1 LLRVKDLEAGYKN
14 KQVLFGISLDMAQG
28 EILSILGHNGAGKT
42 TLLNAIYGLI
52 GVSKGTVEFRGENIT
67 RSTIHSNVAKGLILV
82 PCGHQ
87 IFHELSVMENL
98 KIIKSLHKG
107 ENFDSRLHNVFEIFP
122 RLQERRLQVSRTL
135 SGGEQQMLAI
145 AMGLLMNPRLL
156 ILDEPSLGLAPL
168 LVGNIMETIKRINRE
183 LDVSILL
190 VEQNIQYA
198 LKISSRVYV
207 IRLGK
212 VLLQSSAE
220 EFRGRESYVDLF

>member
-1 LLRVKDLEAGYKN
+1 MVDLEAGYKN
-14 KQVLFGISLDMAQG
+14 KQVLFGISLDMAHG

-42 TLLNAIYGLI
+42 TLLSAIYGLI
-52 GVSKGTVEFRGENIT
+52 GTSKGMVEFRGENIT

-87 IFHELSVMENL
+87 IFHELSVMENF

-107 ENFDSRLHNVFEIFP
+107 ENFDSRLRNVFEIFP
-122 RLQERRLQVSRTL
+122 RLEERRLQVSRTL

-145 AMGLLMNPRLL
+145 SMGLLMNPRLL
-156 ILDEPSLGLAPL
+156 MLDEPSLGLAPL
-168 LVGNIMETIKRINRE
+168 LVANIMETINRINRE

-190 VEQNIQYA
+190 VEQNIHYA
-198 LKISSRVYV
+198 LRISSRVCV
-207 IRLGK
+207 IRLGR